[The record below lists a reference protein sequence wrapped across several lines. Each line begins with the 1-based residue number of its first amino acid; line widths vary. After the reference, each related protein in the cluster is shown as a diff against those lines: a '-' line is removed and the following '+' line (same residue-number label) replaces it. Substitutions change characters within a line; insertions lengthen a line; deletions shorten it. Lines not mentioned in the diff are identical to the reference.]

1 MLSKKQK
8 VSTMLEDFDRPT
20 FVVNEQTYNKKI
32 ENSIVSDIINDKKI
46 DFPTDTDHISLP
58 NSAKETKQQK
68 INEDE
73 MFLKTEL
80 KKGERYWDIR
90 KFNWWDKTW
99 IVKNFYRTRRWRS
112 GRQQYKCT
120 WLGK

>member
-20 FVVNEQTYNKKI
+20 FVVNEQTYKKKI

-46 DFPTDTDHISLP
+46 DFPTNTDHISLP

-80 KKGERYWDIR
+80 KKGERY
-90 KFNWWDKTW
+90 
-99 IVKNFYRTRRWRS
+99 
-112 GRQQYKCT
+112 
-120 WLGK
+120 

>member
-46 DFPTDTDHISLP
+46 DFPTNTDHISLP

-80 KKGERYWDIR
+80 KKGERY
-90 KFNWWDKTW
+90 
-99 IVKNFYRTRRWRS
+99 
-112 GRQQYKCT
+112 
-120 WLGK
+120 

>member
-80 KKGERYWDIR
+80 KKRERY
-90 KFNWWDKTW
+90 
-99 IVKNFYRTRRWRS
+99 
-112 GRQQYKCT
+112 
-120 WLGK
+120 

>member
-80 KKGERYWDIR
+80 KKGERY
-90 KFNWWDKTW
+90 
-99 IVKNFYRTRRWRS
+99 
-112 GRQQYKCT
+112 
-120 WLGK
+120 

>member
-1 MLSKKQK
+1 MLSKNQK

-80 KKGERYWDIR
+80 KKGERY
-90 KFNWWDKTW
+90 
-99 IVKNFYRTRRWRS
+99 
-112 GRQQYKCT
+112 
-120 WLGK
+120 

>member
-99 IVKNFYRTRRWRS
+99 IIKNFYRTRRWRS

-120 WLGK
+120 WLGT

>member
-58 NSAKETKQQK
+58 NSAKETKQEK

-80 KKGERYWDIR
+80 KKGERY
-90 KFNWWDKTW
+90 
-99 IVKNFYRTRRWRS
+99 
-112 GRQQYKCT
+112 
-120 WLGK
+120 

>member
-20 FVVNEQTYNKKI
+20 FVANEQTYNKKI

-80 KKGERYWDIR
+80 KKGERY
-90 KFNWWDKTW
+90 
-99 IVKNFYRTRRWRS
+99 
-112 GRQQYKCT
+112 
-120 WLGK
+120 

>member
-1 MLSKKQK
+1 MDQFLLLIDK
-8 VSTMLEDFDRPT
+8 LII
-20 FVVNEQTYNKKI
+20 KKI
-32 ENSIVSDIINDKKI
+32 ENSVVNDIINDKKI

-80 KKGERYWDIR
+80 KKGERY
-90 KFNWWDKTW
+90 
-99 IVKNFYRTRRWRS
+99 
-112 GRQQYKCT
+112 
-120 WLGK
+120 

>member
-58 NSAKETKQQK
+58 NNAKETKQQK

-80 KKGERYWDIR
+80 KKGERY
-90 KFNWWDKTW
+90 
-99 IVKNFYRTRRWRS
+99 
-112 GRQQYKCT
+112 
-120 WLGK
+120 

>member
-58 NSAKETKQQK
+58 NSTEEIKQQK
-68 INEDE
+68 IN
-73 MFLKTEL
+73 
-80 KKGERYWDIR
+80 
-90 KFNWWDKTW
+90 
-99 IVKNFYRTRRWRS
+99 
-112 GRQQYKCT
+112 
-120 WLGK
+120 

>member
-58 NSAKETKQQK
+58 KSAKETKQQK

-80 KKGERYWDIR
+80 KKGERY
-90 KFNWWDKTW
+90 
-99 IVKNFYRTRRWRS
+99 
-112 GRQQYKCT
+112 
-120 WLGK
+120 

>member
-46 DFPTDTDHISLP
+46 DFPTDTDHISPP

-80 KKGERYWDIR
+80 KKGERY
-90 KFNWWDKTW
+90 
-99 IVKNFYRTRRWRS
+99 
-112 GRQQYKCT
+112 
-120 WLGK
+120 